1 MTLRKPLAVGTEI
14 QLSQDNAARTYRIER
29 VIGEGAT
36 CIVYEAERIGAIRS
50 PRCRIKECYPLHTQT
65 ERIGDSISWRVP
77 IEREM
82 AYKRMRKAH
91 DLMVSLRDDEAVGNH
106 IPTTELFEGNGTLY
120 SVMEIN
126 HAKVDTISQ
135 IGHIYDLLEVMRVLT
150 EIVSC
155 IHEKGYLH
163 LDLKPEN
170 FLVRLDPSV
179 AIWLFD
185 VDSFEEITSIRE
197 KRVHGISYSKGY
209 APPEQQSADLMQI
222 SEKADIYAI
231 GAILF
236 EAVMGRV
243 PGAMDRGTY
252 PEWEIT
258 GPLFENINPIVKER
272 LGEIFKKTLALKPQK
287 RYDTA
292 HELAKMLAE
301 VRDLVQ
307 EPFLVSNVPSSLQTF
322 IGREEELQ
330 VLESALQKRIVVIQG
345 VGGIGKSE
353 LAKRY
358 AHLHSHEYQA
368 IIYSH
373 YKGSVEETM
382 SGIRIQHFYGY
393 AEKHETLQ
401 RLLNKNTLWVI
412 DGFDTNE
419 CGDIHLL
426 EELACEIIITSR
438 RSWDEYFLGTSIA
451 LHALSFS
458 EQLLLFETELGRSL
472 SDYEVEDVKEIL
484 NYIEGYTLLIPLLA
498 KQLRKGYYSIRDMLR
513 ELRKGG
519 IQGASAGMVKHFKD
533 GMALSGPVWN
543 ILCGLF
549 NVAQFEEQ
557 EKSILA
563 VLSLC
568 KNYLVRQDN
577 LIDWLGRE
585 CLVAL
590 DELISSGWVQREQR
604 ELVTYISMHSVLL
617 EVISEGLHP
626 TIEMCPGL
634 KSYLE
639 RVATKLDERYS
650 APIVD
655 ATYDGWEI
663 DDVLFTITD
672 EAEHNAA
679 IDLVSDIVD
688 GCSWSNFEDA
698 EYWTTVCKK
707 LACVI
712 YYGNGKCYSKIS
724 KSMERLTSQGN
735 NISGQCRV
743 NAYLVQL
750 RIAINQK
757 RLKAAL
763 CYFENLKAF
772 VNGHPDKEA
781 VLFNGCFSLY
791 QFLCTGNSET
801 RHWELFGMQ
810 QFASS
815 IRETFE
821 GLLEN
826 WEGNGSFAWIE
837 GRRARL
843 PKAIVRT
850 IYDDFCLKAFGKS
863 AGWSAVQNDGV
874 AIDCGWYKEDE
885 SHETIPP
892 NDDLCTESG
901 DLRTY
906 LATVWNALE
915 TVHSILEETYEFVLR
930 DFEYVPLPLTDDQ
943 RQEVLLA
950 LRTVDIHLGFQ
961 SELLMEEKAH
971 VIRLLE
977 SEAKFAQFYARL
989 EEWDSY
995 KKHMDT
1001 LLDYYEELT
1010 RLGCLNT
1017 DCGVRDES
1025 IGHILHGYA
1034 GLLFDTKHRLRGKCA
1049 LEFIHT
1055 LTLRTEDAV
1064 QNDPHA
1070 RCYIKDLYSDGL
1082 SIAQKVGSAEMEQF
1096 FKDRYQAAS
1105 MSTLFSKDLDKRIQE
1120 LKKQLDELK

>member
-1 MTLRKPLAVGTEI
+1 MAERKGLKPDTIITLRQGGYTR
-14 QLSQDNAARTYRIER
+14 QYRIIN
-29 VIGEGAT
+29 VIGEGTT
-36 CIVYEAERIGAIRS
+36 CIVYEAERIGPVRS
-50 PRCRIKECYPLHTQT
+50 PRCRIKECYPRHTQT
-65 ERIGDSISWRVP
+65 ERTGDVISWNEP
-77 IEREM
+77 SERKM
-82 AYKRMRKAH
+82 AYQRMRKAH
-91 DLMVSLRDDEAVGNH
+91 DLMVSLRDDEAIGNH

-126 HAKVDTISQ
+126 HAGTDTIHQ
-135 IGHIYDLLEVMRVLT
+135 IDNVYDLLDIMRVLT

-163 LDLKPEN
+163 LDLKPAN
-170 FLVRLDPSV
+170 FLARVDPTV
-179 AIWLFD
+179 GVWLFD
-185 VDSFEEITSIRE
+185 VDSFEEISSIRE

-209 APPEQQSADLMQI
+209 APPEQQSANLDQI

-236 EAVMGRV
+236 ESIMGRL
-243 PGAMDRGTY
+243 PGSLDRGSY
-252 PEWEIT
+252 PEWEFE
-258 GPLFENINPIVKER
+258 GPLFEKTNPIVKVR
-272 LGEIFKKTLALKPQK
+272 LREIFKKTLALNPRK

-292 HELAKMLAE
+292 RELAGMLAE

-307 EPFLVSNVPSSLQTF
+307 EPFLLSNVPTSLQTF
-322 IGREEELQ
+322 VGREQELQ
-330 VLESALQKRIVVIQG
+330 VLESALQKRIAVIQG

-358 AHLHSHEYQA
+358 AHLHSQEYQA
-368 IIYSH
+368 VIYSH

-382 SGIRIQHFYGY
+382 DGITIQNFYGY
-393 AEKHETLQ
+393 AEKREILQ

-419 CGDIHLL
+419 SGDIHLL
-426 EELACEIIITSR
+426 EELECDIIITSR
-438 RSWDEYFLGTSIA
+438 RSWDDYFGEASIV
-451 LHALSFS
+451 LHTLFLP
-458 EQLLLFETELGRSL
+458 EQISLFETELCRSL
-472 SDYEVEDVKEIL
+472 SDYEVADVKEIL

-498 KQLRKGYYSIRDMLR
+498 KQLRKGCYSIRDMMR
-513 ELRKGG
+513 ELRNGG
-519 IQGASAGMVKHFKD
+519 IQGVSTGKVKHLKD

-639 RVATKLDERYS
+639 RVATKLDERYNV
-650 APIVD
+650 PVVE
-655 ATYDGWEI
+655 ATFDGWEI

-679 IDLVSDIVD
+679 IDLVSDLVD

-712 YYGNGKCYSKIS
+712 YYGNDKCYSKIS

-735 NISGQCRV
+735 NISEQCRV

-763 CYFENLKAF
+763 CYFENLKTF

-821 GLLEN
+821 SLLEN

-843 PKAIVRT
+843 PKEIVQT
-850 IYDDFCLKAFGKS
+850 IYDDFCLKAFGKP
-863 AGWSAVQNDGV
+863 AGWSAVKNDGV

-901 DLRTY
+901 DLQTY
-906 LATVWNALE
+906 LTTVWNALE
-915 TVHSILEETYEFVLR
+915 KVHSILEETYEFVLR
-930 DFEYVPLPLTDDQ
+930 DFEYVPLPLTEDQ

-950 LRTVDIHLGFQ
+950 LRTVDIYLGFQ
-961 SELLMEEKAH
+961 PELLMEEKAH

-977 SEAKFAQFYARL
+977 SEAKFVQFYAKL
-989 EEWDSY
+989 EEWDSF

-1001 LLDYYEELT
+1001 LIDYYEELM

-1034 GLLFDTKHRLRGKCA
+1034 GMLFDIKHRLRGKCA

-1070 RCYIKDLYSDGL
+1070 RCYLKDLYSDGL

-1105 MSTLFSKDLDKRIQE
+1105 MSTLFSKDLDRRIQE